1 MMEIKQDREN
11 EITKDKI
18 DVLKKRMGVTW
29 KPTKPYYNTTAT
41 KDAIRHFCE
50 GIGDTNP
57 LYCNEEYARKTSYR
71 RLVAPPCFLYS
82 VYWPAQ
88 GRGMPGIHAWHSGD
102 DWEFYQP
109 ILEGDEL
116 TYTNTLVDVK
126 EKKSKMAGIT
136 LIQYHEITYS
146 NQRGELVAKS
156 LDWCVRAGRS
166 SAAEKG
172 KYKDIERAAYTPEEM
187 EKIYAAYDQ
196 EEIRGSN
203 PRYWEDVN
211 VSDELVPVV
220 KGPLSL
226 RDIIAW
232 LMGAGS
238 PFLRAHAYAY
248 AFLKRHPGTD
258 MVDSET
264 GEIDVPELVHM
275 QESRAEGVGV
285 PGAYDYGCQRSSWL
299 GNLITNWMGDEGFIK
314 RLRIELRRFNV
325 IGDTTWLKGKVTQKY
340 VKDGEHLVDI
350 ECWGEN
356 QRGEVTMPGFATVR
370 LPSSST

>member
-1 MMEIKQDREN
+1 MEETLQDRDG
-11 EITKDKI
+11 EITKDKV
-18 DVLKKRMGVTW
+18 DLLRKRIGVTW

-57 LYCNEEYARKTSYR
+57 LYCNEEYAHKTSYG

-88 GRGMPGIHAWHSGD
+88 GRSMPGIHAWHSGD
-102 DWEFYQP
+102 DWEFYRP

-136 LIQYHEITYS
+136 LIQYHEIAYT

-156 LDWCVRAGRS
+156 LDWCVRAGRQS
-166 SAAEKG
+166 SAKTG
-172 KYKDIERAAYTPEEM
+172 KYKDIEMAAYTPDQIKE
-187 EKIYAAYDQ
+187 IYEVYDR

-203 PRYWEDVN
+203 PRYWEDVEEGE
-211 VSDELVPVV
+211 ELTPVV

-248 AFLKRHPGTD
+248 AFLKRHPGID

-285 PGAYDYGCQRSSWL
+285 PAAYDYGCQRMSWL
-299 GNLITNWMGDEGFIK
+299 GNLITNWMGDEGFIR
-314 RLRIELRRFNV
+314 RLRAELRRFNV
-325 IGDTTWLKGKVTQKY
+325 IGDTNWLKGKVSRKY
-340 VKDGEHLVDI
+340 MKDGEYLVDI
-350 ECWGEN
+350 KCWGEN
-356 QRGEVTMPGFATVR
+356 QRGEVSMPGFATVR
-370 LPSSST
+370 LPSSAT

>member
-1 MMEIKQDREN
+1 MQKDRDG
-11 EITKDKI
+11 EITKEKI
-18 DVLKKRMGVTW
+18 EELKKRIGVTW

-41 KDAIRHFCE
+41 SDNIRKFCE

-57 LYCNEEYARKTSYR
+57 LFCNAEYGKNSNFRG
-71 RLVAPPCFLYS
+71 LVAPPSFLYS

-109 ILEGDEL
+109 ILENDEL

-136 LIQYHEITYS
+136 LIQYHEIVYF
-146 NQRGELVAKS
+146 NQRAEIVAKS
-156 LDWCVRAGRS
+156 LDWCVRAGRY
-166 SAAEKG
+166 SAAKKG
-172 KYKDIERAAYTPEEM
+172 KYKDIPKAKYTSEEM
-187 EKIYAAYDQ
+187 QEIFNAYDN
-196 EEIRGSN
+196 EEIRGAKT
-203 PRYWEDVN
+203 RFWEDVN
-211 VSDELVPVV
+211 VGDELTPVV

-238 PFLRAHAYAY
+238 PFLRAHTYAY
-248 AFLKRHPGTD
+248 AFLKKHPGTD
-258 MVDSET
+258 MVDST
-264 GEIDVPELVHM
+264 SGEIDVPELVHM

-285 PGAYDYGCQRSSWL
+285 PGAYDYGCQRMSWL
-299 GNLITNWMGDEGFIK
+299 CNLLTNWMGDHGFLK
-314 RLRIELRRFNV
+314 KMKAELRRFNV
-325 IGDTTWLKGKVTQKY
+325 VGDTTWLKGKVTSKY
-340 VKDGEHLVDI
+340 VKDNEHLVDI

-356 QRGEVTMPGFATVR
+356 QRAEITMPGSAIVR
-370 LPSSST
+370 LQSKNK